1 VNTWVNGRGCQR
13 ACTYLSNAAVAE
25 RPVSSRS
32 GRPGRTAVRLAVS
45 ALTSRIAVYVTR
57 MYGGVGGALSDGCPY
72 PHSTVYLSIKSE
84 YPDTSA
90 SNFSKRTSR
99 ELVNKSLSCSGR
111 KEYLRLLYTYSF
123 TVL

>member
-1 VNTWVNGRGCQR
+1 MKARTVPQVNTWVNGRGCQR

-57 MYGGVGGALSDGCPY
+57 MYGGVGGALSDGRPY
-72 PHSTVYLSIKSE
+72 PHIPFQFFSFEADSNTCLTALSNCIDATADN
-84 YPDTSA
+84 PNDIL
-90 SNFSKRTSR
+90 FP
-99 ELVNKSLSCSGR
+99 L
-111 KEYLRLLYTYSF
+111 
-123 TVL
+123 